1 MKTQLST
8 RSLPGFTLVET
19 LIAITILMTAI
30 VGPFTVA
37 QGVLAT
43 SYTARD
49 QLIAS
54 SLAQEGVEYVRY
66 IRDSNFL
73 STIHGTTVTWL
84 NGLDGNNGPNCY
96 YQSSLKSCAIDP
108 GGVTTVQQCTNN
120 TCAELPL
127 YINSANRY
135 TLTPV
140 VNQTARFTRIVQ
152 LRALSARETQ
162 VIVTVTWNSHGAHS
176 VQIVDDLQN
185 WL

>member
-1 MKTQLST
+1 MST
-8 RSLPGFTLVET
+8 PPFTPVRARGFTLVET
-19 LIAITILMTAI
+19 LIAITILTTAI
-30 VGPFTVA
+30 VGPFAVA

-73 STIHGTTVTWL
+73 TNYHGGAVTWL
-84 NGLDGNNGPNCY
+84 NGLDGTNGPNCY
-96 YQSSLKSCAIDP
+96 YQSSTKSCVIDA
-108 GGVTTVQQCTNN
+108 GAQTVQQCASN

-127 YINSANRY
+127 YVNSANRY
-135 TLTPV
+135 TETV
-140 VNQTARFTRIVQ
+140 VANQTERFTRVVQ
-152 LRALSARETQ
+152 LRAISAHETQ
-162 VIVTVTWNSHGAHS
+162 VIVTVSWNNHGAHS
-176 VQIVDDLQN
+176 VQINDDLQN